1 MKAAV
6 VRGPGRVAAE
16 DWPRPEVGAGE
27 VLLRLRGGGLCG
39 SDIPKI
45 ADPPGPGPL
54 VAGHD
59 VVGDVVATGGDA
71 PFAVGDRVVAA
82 HHVPCEVARRSCR
95 GRRRWCATADL
106 FTSSRAGGAR
116 HFPFPWASSTAGS

>member
-27 VLLRLRGGGLCG
+27 VRLRLRGCGLCG
-39 SDIPKI
+39 SDVAKI

-54 VAGHD
+54 VVGH
-59 VVGDVVATGGDA
+59 
-71 PFAVGDRVVAA
+71 
-82 HHVPCEVARRSCR
+82 EVARLAEGVGLMQ
-95 GRRRWCATADL
+95 GRQALTVYV
-106 FTSSRAGGAR
+106 T
-116 HFPFPWASSTAGS
+116 P